1 MMQVLA
7 SSLVFG
13 SGGYNL
19 QGWFRLYHPHQIPN
33 VILPRIHIWELG
45 LVLPPPSS
53 SHGHWPIPS
62 LTSSNGPW
70 LLLLVQTGFVICMEI
85 FMLADL
91 YGNIHAW

>member
-45 LVLPPPSS
+45 LVLPPF
-53 SHGHWPIPS
+53 
-62 LTSSNGPW
+62 LLPW
-70 LLLLVQTGFVICMEI
+70 A
-85 FMLADL
+85 LAHPLPDQQ
-91 YGNIHAW
+91 